1 MAASDLAAAVAVGM
15 APLGMGNDGAGFLR
29 WPAQCCGVAALKP
42 SLGRVAQVGAGTLR
56 NRLRSRLTSRCGRD
70 RAYGAFLIFRN
81 VRLLVSQ

>member
-1 MAASDLAAAVAVGM
+1 MAASDLVAAVAVGM
-15 APLGMGNDGAGFLR
+15 APLGMGNDGAGSLR

-42 SLGRVAQVGAGTLR
+42 SLGRVAQGAGTPR